1 MEPATPLKN
10 TDNMAQNKRIAIM
23 ALMVALGVILHRF
36 EAMLP
41 LPTPWVK
48 LGLAN
53 LMTLMALVYLG
64 TQEAFIVTLLRVIL
78 GTILGGTFLGPTFF
92 LSLAGGLAGT
102 AIMCGIYNRGKGP
115 FSLIGISI
123 CGAYTHTLVTA
134 VCVYIFLIK
143 QTSFFILLP
152 FFFSLALI
160 TGILTGVTGN
170 LLFRKIGLRLEHSQ
184 AS

>member
-1 MEPATPLKN
+1 MPSPAS
-10 TDNMAQNKRIAIM
+10 TDSIAHDKRIVIM
-23 ALMVALGVILHRF
+23 ALMVALGVILHRL

-41 LPTPWVK
+41 LPTPWIK

-53 LMTLMALVYLG
+53 LMTIMALVYLG
-64 TQEAFIVTLLRVIL
+64 TKEAFIVTLLRVIL
-78 GTILGGTFLGPTFF
+78 GSILGGTFLGPAFF

-102 AIMCGIYNRGKGP
+102 AIMCGIYNKGKRP
-115 FSLIGISI
+115 FSLIGISV
-123 CGAYTHTLVTA
+123 CGAYTHTFITA
-134 VCVYIFLIK
+134 ICVYFFLIK

-160 TGILTGVTGN
+160 TGILTGVAGN
-170 LLFRKIGLRLEHSQ
+170 LLCRKMGSQLKPSQ